1 MPRSINRLALLT
13 YFGKLLRLPRSPE
26 SRPGE
31 THSKGPA
38 MKLSDR
44 DIQAR
49 LDAGSIVIDPAGGMR
64 LGPVSIDLTLDDR
77 FLYFKHEQI
86 SVIDVD
92 QGLGDAD
99 PMERYTVPEGGTFIL
114 QPKAFALGA
123 TKERVKL
130 PADLV
135 GWLDGRS
142 SLARIGLMVH
152 ATAHTLEPGWNGVIT
167 LEFFNA
173 GNVALAL
180 RPGMRVCA
188 VSFEPLTSEAL
199 NPYDRKAGAKYI
211 DQSGPQASRVGKDR

>member
-1 MPRSINRLALLT
+1 
-13 YFGKLLRLPRSPE
+13 
-26 SRPGE
+26 
-31 THSKGPA
+31 

-44 DIQAR
+44 DILKRIA
-49 LDAGSIVIDPAGGMR
+49 DKSIEVDPPENIR
-64 LGPVSIDLTLDDR
+64 FGPVSVDLTLDRR

-92 QGLGDAD
+92 KGLGEKGLGDKD
-99 PMERYTVPEGGTFIL
+99 PMAEYVVPEGDAFIL

-123 TKERVKL
+123 TKERVKI
-130 PADLV
+130 PDDLV

-188 VSFEPLTSEAL
+188 VSFEPLTSPAL
-199 NPYDRKAGAKYI
+199 NPYDRKEGAKYVN
-211 DQSGPQASRVGKDR
+211 QSGPVASRVGSDT

>member
-1 MPRSINRLALLT
+1 
-13 YFGKLLRLPRSPE
+13 
-26 SRPGE
+26 
-31 THSKGPA
+31 

-44 DIQAR
+44 DILSR
-49 LDAGSIVIDPAGGMR
+49 IEEMSIEIDPANAVR
-64 LGPVSIDLTLDDR
+64 LGPVSMDLTLDRR

-86 SVIDVD
+86 SVIDID
-92 QGLGDAD
+92 KGLRGRD
-99 PMERYTVPEGGTFIL
+99 PMAEYTVPEDGTFIL

-123 TKERVKL
+123 TRERVKISD
-130 PADLV
+130 DLV

-188 VSFEPLTSEAL
+188 VSFEPLTSPAL
-199 NPYDRKAGAKYI
+199 TPYDRKAGAKYV
-211 DQSGPQASRVGKDR
+211 DQSGPVASRVGSDE

>member
-1 MPRSINRLALLT
+1 
-13 YFGKLLRLPRSPE
+13 
-26 SRPGE
+26 
-31 THSKGPA
+31 

-44 DIQAR
+44 DILKR
-49 LDAGSIVIDPAGGMR
+49 IEERSIEIDPAENVR
-64 LGPVSIDLTLDDR
+64 FGPVSIDLTLDAR
-77 FLYFKHEQI
+77 FLYFKHEQL

-92 QGLGDAD
+92 KGLGDQD
-99 PMERYTVPEGGTFIL
+99 PMTQYDVPDGGAFIL

-123 TKERVKL
+123 TKERVKI
-130 PADLV
+130 PDDLV

-173 GNVALAL
+173 GNIALAL

-188 VSFEPLTSEAL
+188 VSFEPLTSPAL
-199 NPYDRKAGAKYI
+199 NPYDRKEGAKYVN
-211 DQSGPQASRVGKDR
+211 QSGPVASRVGSDS

>member
-1 MPRSINRLALLT
+1 
-13 YFGKLLRLPRSPE
+13 
-26 SRPGE
+26 
-31 THSKGPA
+31 

-44 DIQAR
+44 DILKR
-49 LDAGSIVIDPAGGMR
+49 IEERSIEIDPAENVR
-64 LGPVSIDLTLDDR
+64 FGPVSIDLTLDRR
-77 FLYFKHEQI
+77 FLYFRHEQL

-92 QGLGDAD
+92 KGLGHQD
-99 PMERYTVPEGGTFIL
+99 PMTQYDVPDGEAFIL

-123 TKERVKL
+123 TKERVKI
-130 PADLV
+130 PDDLV

-173 GNVALAL
+173 GNIALAL

-188 VSFEPLTSEAL
+188 VSFEPLTSPAL
-199 NPYDRKAGAKYI
+199 NPYDRKEGAKYVN
-211 DQSGPQASRVGKDR
+211 QSGPVASRVGSDR

>member
-1 MPRSINRLALLT
+1 
-13 YFGKLLRLPRSPE
+13 
-26 SRPGE
+26 
-31 THSKGPA
+31 

-44 DIQAR
+44 DIQDKIQKGEIEVDPIETAR
-49 LDAGSIVIDPAGGMR
+49 F
-64 LGPVSIDLTLDDR
+64 GPVSIDLTLDSR
-77 FLYFKHEQI
+77 FLYFKHEQL

-92 QGLGDAD
+92 KGLGDKD
-99 PMERYTVPEGGTFIL
+99 PMTAYDVPEGEAFIL

-123 TKERVKL
+123 TAERVKI
-130 PADLV
+130 PNDLV

-188 VSFEPLTSEAL
+188 VSFEPLSSPAL
-199 NPYDRKAGAKYI
+199 NPYDRKEGAKYVN
-211 DQSGPQASRVGKDR
+211 QAGPMASRVGTDD

>member
-1 MPRSINRLALLT
+1 
-13 YFGKLLRLPRSPE
+13 
-26 SRPGE
+26 
-31 THSKGPA
+31 

-44 DIQAR
+44 DILKR
-49 LDAGSIVIDPAGGMR
+49 IEDGSIEVEPADKVR
-64 LGPVSIDLTLDDR
+64 VGPVSIDLTLDRR

-86 SVIDVD
+86 SVIDVE
-92 QGLGDAD
+92 QGLGELD
-99 PMERYTVPEGGTFIL
+99 PMTEYAVPEGDAFIL
-114 QPKAFALGA
+114 QPKSFALGA
-123 TKERVKL
+123 TTERVHI
-130 PADLV
+130 PDDLV

-188 VSFEPLTSEAL
+188 VSFEPLSSAAL
-199 NPYDRKAGAKYI
+199 NPYDRKEGAKYLN
-211 DQSGPQASRVGKDR
+211 QSGPVASRVGSDR

>member
-1 MPRSINRLALLT
+1 
-13 YFGKLLRLPRSPE
+13 
-26 SRPGE
+26 
-31 THSKGPA
+31 

-44 DIQAR
+44 DILKR
-49 LDAGSIVIDPAGGMR
+49 IEERSIEIDPAEKVR
-64 LGPVSIDLTLDDR
+64 FGPVSIDLTLDSR
-77 FLYFKHEQI
+77 FLYFKHEQL

-92 QGLGDAD
+92 KGLGNQD
-99 PMERYTVPEGGTFIL
+99 PMAQYDVPENEAFIL

-123 TKERVKL
+123 TKERVKI
-130 PADLV
+130 PDDLV

-173 GNVALAL
+173 GNIALAL

-188 VSFEPLTSEAL
+188 VSFEPLTSPAL
-199 NPYDRKAGAKYI
+199 NPYDRKEGAKYVN
-211 DQSGPQASRVGKDR
+211 QSGPVASRVGSDS

>member
-1 MPRSINRLALLT
+1 
-13 YFGKLLRLPRSPE
+13 
-26 SRPGE
+26 
-31 THSKGPA
+31 

-44 DIQAR
+44 DILKRIEDGAIEIAPSDHVR
-49 LDAGSIVIDPAGGMR
+49 F
-64 LGPVSIDLTLDDR
+64 GPVSIDLTLDRR

-92 QGLGDAD
+92 RGLRGQD
-99 PMERYTVPEGGTFIL
+99 PMAEYAVPEGEAFIL

-123 TKERVKL
+123 TAERVKI
-130 PADLV
+130 PDDLV

-188 VSFEPLTSEAL
+188 VSFEPLTSPAL
-199 NPYDRKAGAKYI
+199 NPYDRKEGAKYVN
-211 DQSGPQASRVGKDR
+211 QSGPLASRVGDET

>member
-1 MPRSINRLALLT
+1 
-13 YFGKLLRLPRSPE
+13 
-26 SRPGE
+26 
-31 THSKGPA
+31 

-44 DIQAR
+44 DILQRIA
-49 LDAGSIVIDPAGGMR
+49 DQSIEIEPAENVR
-64 LGPVSIDLTLDDR
+64 FGPVSIDLTLDDR

-92 QGLGDAD
+92 KGLGGKGLGDKD
-99 PMERYTVPEGGTFIL
+99 PMTEYAVPTGDAFIL

-123 TKERVKL
+123 TRERVKI
-130 PADLV
+130 PDDLV

-152 ATAHTLEPGWNGVIT
+152 ATAHKLEPGWNGVIT

-188 VSFEPLTSEAL
+188 VSFEPLTSSAL
-199 NPYDRKAGAKYI
+199 NPYDRKEGAKYVN
-211 DQSGPQASRVGKDR
+211 QSGPVASRVGSDT